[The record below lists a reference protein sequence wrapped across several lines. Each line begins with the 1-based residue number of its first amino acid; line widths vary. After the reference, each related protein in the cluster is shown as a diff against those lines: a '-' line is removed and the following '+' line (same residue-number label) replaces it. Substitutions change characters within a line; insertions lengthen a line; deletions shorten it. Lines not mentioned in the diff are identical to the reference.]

1 MELVIEAFGA
11 KILHRNLMRFAE
23 NLAAPVAA
31 LEVAADH
38 LRAAAAKQFGTEG
51 GYASG
56 GWAPLADS
64 TVAEKAR
71 KGQSPQILRAT
82 GALMDSLIDK
92 FDAGHIERLS
102 PNTLTFGSMIPYGG
116 YHQTGTSRMPKR
128 PPVALTEGDK
138 RMLVKEMQ
146 LALRGASRVV
156 A

>member
-1 MELVIEAFGA
+1 MELVIEAFGE
-11 KILHRNLMRFAE
+11 KILHRKLMRFAD
-23 NLAAPVAA
+23 NLAVPIVA
-31 LEVAADH
+31 LEAAGDH

-56 GWAPLADS
+56 GWAALADS

-92 FDAGHIERLS
+92 FDPNHIERLS

-128 PPVALTEGDK
+128 PPVALTEADK
-138 RMLVKEMQ
+138 RLLVKEMQ
-146 LALRGASRVV
+146 AALIAASRVT